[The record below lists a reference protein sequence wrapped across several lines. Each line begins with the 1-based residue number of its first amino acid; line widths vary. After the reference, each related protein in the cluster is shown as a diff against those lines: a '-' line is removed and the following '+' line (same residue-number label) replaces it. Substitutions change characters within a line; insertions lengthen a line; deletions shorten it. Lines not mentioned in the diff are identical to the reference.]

1 MRPILYDE
9 NEKSFAS
16 MGIGVLADCTSC
28 KATEERNGEYEVEL
42 TYPIAGTLYSEL
54 AISRQV
60 LVRPSDGAELQP
72 FRIYKISR
80 PIRGIVTICAQH
92 VRYQMSHIPLLPFS
106 AGSAAECISK
116 IANYA
121 AEECPFE
128 FSTDVAVT
136 ATYNQTVPASMLSRL
151 GGVTGSLID
160 CYGGEWE
167 FDRYKAI
174 LHAARGQ
181 DRGVVIRYGINL
193 TDLKQEESIADT
205 YTGICPYWKGSDDTV
220 VTLPESV
227 VESEAADKYPY
238 KRTKVVDFST
248 EWTEKPTEEELR
260 TVAQKYIEDNDV
272 GVPAVSLDLSFV
284 NLADTVEYADRKG
297 LERIHLCDTVT
308 VLFEKLGVE
317 TKAKVVKT
325 VYDCLAEKY
334 DKISIGSTIYSLASR
349 VSDMASQIE
358 EDKQEATA
366 WTAKAVQSASEQIRG
381 EHGGNIVTRLNANG
395 DPYELLIMDT
405 DAVKTA
411 QKVWRWNLAG
421 LGYSKDGIDGDYG
434 LAITQDGA
442 IVADYITA
450 GTMSANR
457 VKAGVLEDLAGN
469 FYLDLSTGEL
479 VMKNAALSGEVRT
492 GVFNTVEDENDTRQ
506 GAILKDGHLDCYE
519 NGKRIADIG
528 AFHKVADA
536 SIKGLGYGICKDG
549 EFCGFTR
556 QDSDDSVF
564 IPILEYRR
572 STNSWSFNG
581 TVVKSLKVRDWDY
594 DSDRNRQDTYTEVY
608 PFTGWIRVQDG
619 SGNKR
624 YMYFDSGMFYKWEL
638 E

>member
-116 IANYA
+116 IANHA

-128 FSTDVAVT
+128 FSTDVAVA

-220 VTLPESV
+220 VMLPEGV

-457 VKAGVLEDLAGN
+457 IKAGVLEDLAGN

-479 VMKNAALSGEVRT
+479 VMKNATLSGEVRT
-492 GVFNTVEDENDTRQ
+492 GVFDTVEDPTSTRA
-506 GAILKDGHLDCYE
+506 GAVLSDGTLKGYE
-519 NGKRIADIG
+519 NGKKVATVG
-528 AFHKVADA
+528 AFHAIRDK
-536 SIKGLGYGICKDG
+536 SKKGLVYGMNVNGAFMGFGQQDDENGSYTDKFMFNREQQMWTFNNTRICDFKVPSWDNI
-549 EFCGFTR
+549 
-556 QDSDDSVF
+556 DDVNT
-564 IPILEYRR
+564 PL
-572 STNSWSFNG
+572 NG
-581 TVVKSLKVRDWDY
+581 TISWINGGANVTCYLTFYCGIAYK
-594 DSDRNRQDTYTEVY
+594 
-608 PFTGWIRVQDG
+608 FTW
-619 SGNKR
+619 S
-624 YMYFDSGMFYKWEL
+624 
-638 E
+638 